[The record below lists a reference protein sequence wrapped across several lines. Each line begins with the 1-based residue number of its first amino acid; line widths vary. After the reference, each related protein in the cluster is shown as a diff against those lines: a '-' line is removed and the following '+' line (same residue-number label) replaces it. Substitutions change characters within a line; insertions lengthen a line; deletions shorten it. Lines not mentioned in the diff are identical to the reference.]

1 MGSLP
6 VPIYQLTIQPFKK
19 LVFTKIALTG
29 YKNYHSKTFHFTERV
44 IGICGLNGKGKTNL
58 LDAINYLCF
67 TKSYFSKSDIL
78 NVHFGAEGFRL
89 EGELQNEKDNEGVQK
104 IVCIYR
110 SSLKKEFYL
119 NDVAYEKF
127 SQHIGKFPCV
137 MIAPDDIEM
146 ITGRSEERRK
156 FIDTLISQVDAE
168 YLQQLIVYNK
178 VLLQRNSFLKNESSK
193 NTFDTGLLEVL
204 DQQMIPPANYIHTIR
219 KEFSKNLFPLIQDF
233 YKSISENNE
242 VVTLEYNSQLNEN
255 SFAQLLV
262 SSRQKDRLLQRTN
275 TGIHKDDLTFLL
287 NENIFKTIASQ
298 GQRKSLLFACKLAEF
313 EILKKIKGFS
323 PVLLLDD
330 VFEKLDENRM
340 KNLLEYVCQKN
351 NGQVFITDTHLDR
364 LQTALSQFGDAVQI
378 IELV

>member
-1 MGSLP
+1 M
-6 VPIYQLTIQPFKK
+6 
-19 LVFTKIALTG
+19 VFTKIALTG
-29 YKNYHSKTFHFTERV
+29 YKNYHSKTFHFTERI

-67 TKSYFSKSDIL
+67 TRSYFSKSDIL

-89 EGELQNEKDNEGVQK
+89 EGELQNEKDYEGAQK

-119 NDVAYEKF
+119 NDVAYDKF

-178 VLLQRNSFLKNESSK
+178 VLLQRNSFFKNESSK

-204 DQQMIPPANYIHTIR
+204 DQQLVPPANYIHKIR

-233 YKSISENNE
+233 YKSISGNNE

-255 SFAQLLV
+255 NFAQLLV
-262 SSRQKDRLLQRTN
+262 SSRQKDKLLQRTN
-275 TGIHKDDLTFLL
+275 TGIHKDDLNFLL
-287 NENIFKTIASQ
+287 NENVFKAIASQ

>member
-1 MGSLP
+1 
-6 VPIYQLTIQPFKK
+6 

-29 YKNYHSKTFHFTERV
+29 YKNYHSKTFHFTERI

-58 LDAINYLCF
+58 LDAIHYLCF

-78 NVHFGAEGFRL
+78 NVRFGEEGFRL

-178 VLLQRNSFLKNESSK
+178 VLLQRNSFLKNEASK

-204 DQQMIPPANYIHTIR
+204 DQQIISPANYIHRIR

-233 YKSISENNE
+233 YKSISGNNE
-242 VVTLEYNSQLNEN
+242 VVTLEYNSQLNEKN
-255 SFAQLLV
+255 FAQLLI

-275 TGIHKDDLTFLL
+275 TGIHKDDLNFLL

-340 KNLLEYVCQKN
+340 KNLLEYVCKTN
-351 NGQVFITDTHLDR
+351 NAQVFITDTHLDR
-364 LQTALSQFGDAVQI
+364 LQTSLSQFGDSVQI
-378 IELV
+378 IELK

>member
-1 MGSLP
+1 
-6 VPIYQLTIQPFKK
+6 
-19 LVFTKIALTG
+19 
-29 YKNYHSKTFHFTERV
+29 
-44 IGICGLNGKGKTNL
+44 
-58 LDAINYLCF
+58 
-67 TKSYFSKSDIL
+67 
-78 NVHFGAEGFRL
+78 
-89 EGELQNEKDNEGVQK
+89 
-104 IVCIYR
+104 
-110 SSLKKEFYL
+110 
-119 NDVAYEKF
+119 VAYEKF

-178 VLLQRNSFLKNESSK
+178 VLLQRNSFLKNEASK

-204 DQQMIPPANYIHTIR
+204 DQQIISPANYIHRIR

-233 YKSISENNE
+233 YKSISGNNE
-242 VVTLEYNSQLNEN
+242 VVTLEYNSQLNEKN
-255 SFAQLLV
+255 FAQLLI

-275 TGIHKDDLTFLL
+275 TGIHKDDLNFLL

-340 KNLLEYVCQKN
+340 KNLLEYVCKTN
-351 NGQVFITDTHLDR
+351 NAQVFITDTHLDR
-364 LQTALSQFGDAVQI
+364 LQTSLSQFGDSVQI
-378 IELV
+378 IELK